1 MSRGSKKL
9 KKSKKSKRLTFIED
23 DPTEPR
29 MKDPVLDQPF
39 SLQGVDDDFL
49 VEDEFRV
56 VRIQS
61 THKLQGQVILYSFIV
76 YLTNLSHLHFVGT
89 L

>member
-1 MSRGSKKL
+1 MPKGSKKS

-29 MKDPVLDQPF
+29 MKNPVLDQPF
-39 SLQGVDDDFL
+39 SLVDDDVL
-49 VEDEFRV
+49 VDDEFRV

-61 THKLQGQVILYSFIV
+61 AQKLQGQVILYSLIV
-76 YLTNLSHLHFVGT
+76 YLTNLSHLHFLGT